1 MSREDELINEAMWA
15 ESEEEASEAMRQL
28 REEFDPTYHWCED
41 YDGLVMTLQECSASL
56 KEYDFNEST
65 EKLF

>member
-1 MSREDELINEAMWA
+1 MSREDGLINKAMWA

-41 YDGLVMTLQECSASL
+41 YDGLVMTLHECTMKQIDSADSIPTW
-56 KEYDFNEST
+56 F
-65 EKLF
+65 